1 MNLEKLRKNRRFQ
14 RNIGVYPCCDFLNSA
29 LMFLL
34 LQKELSNG
42 SKTAIDEI
50 CWAIYK
56 GNGYVYRHVLD
67 LLWEKGFG
75 DCAKRVRCHNNDE

>member
-1 MNLEKLRKNRRFQ
+1 MNIKSIRNNRRFQ
-14 RNIGVYPCCDFLNSA
+14 RKVGEYPCCDYLNNA

-34 LQKELSNG
+34 QQKEISNG

-67 LLWEKGFG
+67 LLWEKGLS
-75 DCAKRVRCHNNDE
+75 DCAKRVKLENET